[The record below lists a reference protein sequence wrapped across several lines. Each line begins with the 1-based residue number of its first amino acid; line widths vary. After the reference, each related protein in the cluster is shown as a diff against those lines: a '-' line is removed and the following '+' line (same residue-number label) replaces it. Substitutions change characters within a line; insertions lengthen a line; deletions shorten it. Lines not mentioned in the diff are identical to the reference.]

1 MGSHVAKFLL
11 EGCEQGDTVLV
22 VAAQETHEHTRQH
35 MEACLP
41 QFGTLPNYIAI
52 DADELLSNFLVD
64 TKPDRAHFFEVMDH
78 ILAKPSRAG
87 RPIRVYGEM
96 VARLCHAGLPDAA
109 LQLEELWNLLAE
121 RYQFSLLCAYPMS
134 LFEAHDTQWFLHT
147 CAVHTHLSIVSDRGR
162 EVSTSCA

>member
-1 MGSHVAKFLL
+1 
-11 EGCEQGDTVLV
+11 
-22 VAAQETHEHTRQH
+22 
-35 MEACLP
+35 
-41 QFGTLPNYIAI
+41 
-52 DADELLSNFLVD
+52 LVD

-121 RYQFSLLCAYPMS
+121 RYKFSLLCAYPMN
-134 LFEAHDTQWFLHT
+134 LFEADDAQWFLHT
-147 CAVHTHLSIVSDRGR
+147 CAVHSHLSIVSDRGR
-162 EVSTSCA
+162 EVSTSYA